1 MKLNIK
7 TNTNSEYYN
16 MESHTGFQII
26 PLPHCIH
33 STHATSLVA
42 KSHTRVCRFHLA
54 AHFSHI
60 PQLVYFRILFSV
72 PNEAL
77 SQNFSMYRV

>member
-26 PLPHCIH
+26 PLPHPIH

-42 KSHTRVCRFHLA
+42 KSFQGL
-54 AHFSHI
+54 
-60 PQLVYFRILFSV
+60 
-72 PNEAL
+72 
-77 SQNFSMYRV
+77 